1 MRTGPSHAFEPP
13 TLAWWAMFYGGENTV
28 TLGALESAVMR
39 VCWEAQAP
47 VTVRAVLDRLNEGRE
62 RPLAYTTVMTV
73 MTRLAEKRMLDRAI
87 QGRGYAY
94 TATVADEAC
103 EARIIIAPGQAA
115 YLYSLITPPRT
126 RVRKIL
132 RLAGSR
138 TGGGCP

>member
-1 MRTGPSHAFEPP
+1 M
-13 TLAWWAMFYGGENTV
+13 

-73 MTRLAEKRMLDRAI
+73 MTRLTEKGLLARAI

-94 TATVADEAC
+94 TAAVADEAAIAVREVLRAHGDAAVAHFAA
-103 EARIIIAPGQAA
+103 EA
-115 YLYSLITPPRT
+115 SLDPQ
-126 RVRKIL
+126 L
-132 RLAGSR
+132 RDRLRRLLEQS
-138 TGGGCP
+138 P